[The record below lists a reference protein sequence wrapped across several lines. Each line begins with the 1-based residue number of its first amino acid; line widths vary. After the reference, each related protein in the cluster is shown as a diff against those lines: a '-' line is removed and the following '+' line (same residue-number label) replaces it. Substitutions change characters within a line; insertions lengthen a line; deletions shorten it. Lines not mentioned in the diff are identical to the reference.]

1 MWVVGSGITIGG
13 WGGGREGVAM
23 DKRSFVFPILV
34 TVLVLILVAC
44 IVDPTPPVSPLPTP
58 PVSPLAVNRAVG
70 GLGEKSQTISM
81 EENQMSLYDTLGTLA
96 AGGAI
101 LGGIIAFLFERFQWF
116 QNLTGEARFWT
127 IGAISVGLPVVATA
141 LILYVPADVWVTLEP
156 FWKAVFAGGTIWLGS
171 QIVHKLTK

>member
-1 MWVVGSGITIGG
+1 
-13 WGGGREGVAM
+13 M
-23 DKRSFVFPILV
+23 DKKSFIFPVMVTILC
-34 TVLVLILVAC
+34 LILVAC
-44 IVDPTPPVSPLPTP
+44 IDPTPPVSPLPTP
-58 PVSPLAVNRAVG
+58 PVSPLVG
-70 GLGEKSQTISM
+70 RLGEKSQAILM

-141 LILYVPADVWVTLEP
+141 LILYVPAEVWVTLEP

-171 QIVHKLTK
+171 QLVHKLTK